1 MIGFMKNFWQS
12 LPKPILVVS
21 PMCGVTDLPF
31 RLICR
36 AHGAD
41 VVYTEMT
48 MVQALAHKSQ
58 KALKLCEVSKNESP
72 VVVQLGGND
81 PELFFKAAKIVAE
94 EIRPDGIDIN
104 FGCPAKKVAG
114 HGSGVALLRD
124 LNKSYEIIQ
133 ATIEG
138 AAGLPVSLK
147 TRSEIKAKDQ
157 TKIVTSLDLLQKTR
171 DLPIAAVMIHGR
183 SFEAPWIEQVD
194 YDYIKKI
201 RENYHGILIA
211 NGGIDSP
218 EKAKMVLA
226 TTQADGLAIGHGV
239 YGRPWIFQQIKDY
252 LKHGR
257 YKQLSWPQKRAIA
270 LKHAKLAFK
279 TKGIH
284 GLVELRKQLLWYVK
298 GLPKAT
304 AYRQDLVRLTTIDE
318 IKQALKKIK

>member
-1 MIGFMKNFWQS
+1 
-12 LPKPILVVS
+12 
-21 PMCGVTDLPF
+21 
-31 RLICR
+31 
-36 AHGAD
+36 
-41 VVYTEMT
+41 